1 MAEEVSEERQAQLV
15 AWQAQRADP
24 EGLRKTYA
32 TGVKSNFDAAKKSDD
47 RDQQFLVEKWDNF
60 DAFWDDDD
68 IREKFK
74 YDLVAPD
81 KTDLSDF
88 DGFEDQKALN
98 DAIGEAAKN
107 NFIEAVKRKDMGAR
121 DRRDTDNL
129 DSLKQQ
135 LDILNASCPKSPR
148 ARGAKECLQR
158 VKNLQDRIE
167 QLEAANKARDEKV
180 EAAFGDTTTT
190 AFSEQCFLMANL
202 FEFVDHKRELD
213 KAGLRGKSP
222 APRRVGP
229 VIKDPKRI
237 PEANGTNNASL
248 IVDGSPYNFMNKMTQ
263 YSGYKQFFEMSVDDL
278 SNLQPSIRLYKI
290 IEEDGKEYEHEIK
303 FASYLGALEGG
314 ATSLLKNSKQR
325 GYGAGIQKFNFAFE
339 GQDFYA
345 LKKSISAK
353 LVIFAN
359 DFKELT
365 KERSATIQVLNFSG
379 RGPIGRTPSLE
390 SKSVKYKYVDLALKT
405 GKAYSAEIS
414 NNLNI
419 QSEEVFNNL
428 DKLNFRLK
436 AVVGWA
442 LPTSTSTL
450 STAARDAIKNS
461 YITLQLQPTM
471 HSFDFDDLGRVTFT
485 LNYLAY
491 SEDFYDD
498 ANFNIFTEEKAVQ
511 NSVMR
516 QYETEVYNKYCDEKS
531 NEKLREHQ
539 NEEITD
545 DVERFFSNLMT
556 RAIDDNIVFYAPLTY
571 KQVKEFNDKG
581 PYFDYEYNT
590 EIAVAT
596 ETMASE
602 IIGDAEN
609 EVGPTEIMLRLQEMG
624 AEDHPAGI
632 AGSDVD
638 MP

>member
-1 MAEEVSEERQAQLV
+1 MRYWEHKMAEEVSEERQAQLV
-15 AWQAQRADP
+15 AWQAQRANAP
-24 EGLRKTYA
+24 HTLRKTYA
-32 TGVKSNFDAAKKSDD
+32 AAVEANFAFAKKGTT
-47 RDQQFLVEKWDNF
+47 DQQALVEKWDDF
-60 DAFWDDDD
+60 EEFWDDDD

-81 KTDLSDF
+81 KTNLSDF
-88 DGFEDQKALN
+88 DGFANQKALD
-98 DAIGEAAKN
+98 DAIDAAAKN
-107 NFIEAVKRKDMGAR
+107 NFNEAVERGNLSWNERRKQERHEAGH
-121 DRRDTDNL
+121 
-129 DSLKQQ
+129 
-135 LDILNASCPKSPR
+135 
-148 ARGAKECLQR
+148 LQR
-158 VKNLQDRIE
+158 ALAAQEPRCKGIQHKATKDKCEASVQRLKDWIEEAEKNK
-167 QLEAANKARDEKV
+167 EAQAAEV

-222 APRRVGP
+222 ARYQRGP

-365 KERSATIQVLNFSG
+365 KERSASIHKS
-379 RGPIGRTPSLE
+379 SE
-390 SKSVKYKYVDLALKT
+390 KWESVKYKYVDLALKT

-414 NNLNI
+414 NNINI

-442 LPTSTSTL
+442 LPTLYPTSTL

-590 EIAVAT
+590 EIAVAP

-602 IIGDAEN
+602 IIGDAE
-609 EVGPTEIMLRLQEMG
+609 EKVEPKRTSVIDTEARIEAAAQRSKRK
-624 AEDHPAGI
+624 DT
-632 AGSDVD
+632 
-638 MP
+638 

>member
-88 DGFEDQKALN
+88 DGFEDQKALD
-98 DAIGEAAKN
+98 DAIGDAAKN

-222 APRRVGP
+222 ARYQRGP

>member
-263 YSGYKQFFEMSVDDL
+263 YSGYKQFFEMSVGDL

>member
-129 DSLKQQ
+129 DSLKQE
-135 LDILNASCPKSPR
+135 LDTLNAICR
-148 ARGAKECLQR
+148 TAGDDKECLQTA
-158 VKNLQDRIE
+158 KNLQDRIE

>member
-222 APRRVGP
+222 ARYQRGP

-450 STAARDAIKNS
+450 SDEARDAIKNS

-556 RAIDDNIVFYAPLTY
+556 RAIDDNIVFYAPLRY
-571 KQVKEFNDKG
+571 DEVKEFNDKG

-590 EIAVAT
+590 EIAVVT

-602 IIGDAEN
+602 IIGDAE
-609 EVGPTEIMLRLQEMG
+609 EKVEPKRTSVIDTEARIEAAAQRSKRK
-624 AEDHPAGI
+624 DT
-632 AGSDVD
+632 
-638 MP
+638 

>member
-222 APRRVGP
+222 ARYQRGP

-365 KERSATIQVLNFSG
+365 KERSASIHKS
-379 RGPIGRTPSLE
+379 SE
-390 SKSVKYKYVDLALKT
+390 KWESVKYKYVDLALKT

>member
-450 STAARDAIKNS
+450 SDEARDAIKNS

>member
-222 APRRVGP
+222 ARYQRGP

>member
-1 MAEEVSEERQAQLV
+1 
-15 AWQAQRADP
+15 
-24 EGLRKTYA
+24 
-32 TGVKSNFDAAKKSDD
+32 
-47 RDQQFLVEKWDNF
+47 
-60 DAFWDDDD
+60 
-68 IREKFK
+68 
-74 YDLVAPD
+74 
-81 KTDLSDF
+81 
-88 DGFEDQKALN
+88 
-98 DAIGEAAKN
+98 
-107 NFIEAVKRKDMGAR
+107 
-121 DRRDTDNL
+121 
-129 DSLKQQ
+129 
-135 LDILNASCPKSPR
+135 
-148 ARGAKECLQR
+148 
-158 VKNLQDRIE
+158 
-167 QLEAANKARDEKV
+167 
-180 EAAFGDTTTT
+180 
-190 AFSEQCFLMANL
+190 
-202 FEFVDHKRELD
+202 
-213 KAGLRGKSP
+213 
-222 APRRVGP
+222 
-229 VIKDPKRI
+229 
-237 PEANGTNNASL
+237 
-248 IVDGSPYNFMNKMTQ
+248 
-263 YSGYKQFFEMSVDDL
+263 MSVDDL

-365 KERSATIQVLNFSG
+365 KERSASIHKS
-379 RGPIGRTPSLE
+379 SE
-390 SKSVKYKYVDLALKT
+390 KWESVKYKYVDLALKT

-414 NNLNI
+414 NNINI

-602 IIGDAEN
+602 IIGDAE
-609 EVGPTEIMLRLQEMG
+609 EKKPVSL
-624 AEDHPAGI
+624 AEGVVVPEFKLTDSRGRREASQYKSPSAPPSRI
-632 AGSDVD
+632 V
-638 MP
+638 PKI